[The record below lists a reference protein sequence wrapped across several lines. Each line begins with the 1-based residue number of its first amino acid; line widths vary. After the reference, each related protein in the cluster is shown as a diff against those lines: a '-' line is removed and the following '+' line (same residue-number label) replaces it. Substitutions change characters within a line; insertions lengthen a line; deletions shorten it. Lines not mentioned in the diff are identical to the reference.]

1 MQWVEIEPS
10 GHVYS
15 WARVWHAPTA
25 VGKVPYLVAV
35 IDVGRPGA
43 RFVGNILGDPL
54 REVVIGSSVVAEF
67 EDCSDDA
74 SLVQWRITDT

>member
-1 MQWVEIEPS
+1 
-10 GHVYS
+10 
-15 WARVWHAPTA
+15 
-25 VGKVPYLVAV
+25 VPYLVAV